1 MNYAAYVAAS
11 VVTRPEFS
19 EACSGEDRTAGSIV
33 ASPVLWVSVFFG
45 LALLAGITY
54 LPFIRLPFISDDYL
68 QIYLARH
75 YGAPAG
81 WELLAKDPLYRCR
94 ATSLVATWLVDSLF
108 GVVTTPHYILSLSL
122 HVFNCFLV
130 AALGL
135 WKRVGW
141 KISLPAAVF
150 FAVHEGHQEA
160 VVWISALPELLVFF
174 FGLSA
179 FLCWVLWLQHDQRR
193 RSLLWLGAA
202 AVFFALALL
211 SKESAAAFW
220 PLFLLAWW
228 LDHRHNRTAMVPLAI
243 LGLSLAVYAALIF
256 SSHGEHQHLHDG
268 TFSWNAPFWLTIPH
282 SILRMLW
289 IWGVISLAV
298 LGRYWRKA
306 QWAVVGVAFAWAA
319 IGLVPYGFLTYMTR
333 VPSRHTYLASV
344 GLALLVGA
352 AYVTLREN
360 FVLRRPLAI
369 AGFWFLV
376 VSHNAGFLWI
386 YKLPQYERRAVPTER
401 FIAFARGADRPI
413 HMRCAPYPTVLYRY
427 VANVALNRPLDSV
440 LLDGAG
446 LAPEVI
452 PYCDDSTL

>member
-11 VVTRPEFS
+11 VISKPDFS
-19 EACSGEDRTAGSIV
+19 QGCCREVSTHNGAL
-33 ASPVLWVSVFFG
+33 ASPVLWVGVCLG

-54 LPFIRLPFISDDYL
+54 FPFIGLPFISDDYL

-81 WELLAKDPLYRCR
+81 WNALAQDPLYRCR
-94 ATSLVATWLVDSLF
+94 ATSLVASWLVDSVW
-108 GVVTTPHYILSLSL
+108 GVSAVPYYLLSLGL
-122 HVFNCFLV
+122 HVINCLLV

-141 KISLPAAVF
+141 RVSLPAAAF

-160 VVWISALPELLVFF
+160 VVWISALPELLVFL

-179 FLCWVLWLQHDQRR
+179 FLCWVLWLQHEQRR
-193 RSLLWLGAA
+193 RWLWLGAA

-211 SKESAAAFW
+211 SKESAVAFW
-220 PLFLLAWW
+220 PLLVLAWW
-228 LDHRHNRTAMVPLAI
+228 VDHRQNRAAVAA
-243 LGLSLAVYAALIF
+243 LAVAAVWVAAYAALIF
-256 SSHGEHQHLHDG
+256 HSQSEHQHFHDG
-268 TFSWNAPFWLTIPH
+268 TFSWNAPFWFTIPH

-298 LGRYWRKA
+298 LWRYRRKA
-306 QWAVVGVAFAWAA
+306 RWAVVAIAFVWAA
-319 IGLVPYGFLTYMTR
+319 VGLAPYSFLTYMTR

-344 GLALLVGA
+344 GLALMVGA
-352 AYVTLREN
+352 AYLVLREN
-360 FVLRRPLAI
+360 LVLRRPLAI

-376 VSHNAGFLWI
+376 VGHNAGFLWI
-386 YKLPQYERRAVPTER
+386 YKLPQYQRRAVPTER
-401 FIAFARGADRPI
+401 FVAFARETDRPI
-413 HMRCAPYPTVLYRY
+413 HVRCAPYSTVIYKY
-427 VANVALNRPLDSV
+427 VAHVALNRPLDSV
-440 LLDGAG
+440 LLGGAN
-446 LAPEVI
+446 LPPDAI